1 MSDFDL
7 DFGVRITGADE
18 SIATVGRV
26 ARANESAARTTTAAA
41 RSSSAAVAGLGQSV
55 QQVGQR
61 TGQAVGALGQM
72 ATQLGALVPG
82 AGGAGAAVSQLGG
95 AVGALSGAMGP
106 LGVGLAAVTAAVGLL
121 GAGMRAQ
128 TSRLDDARASAHALA
143 ASYDDLAGAAQRA
156 MNAQAQQERLT
167 RGGGTAAEQR
177 GFTQAA
183 QNRQELALRALN
195 GDAGAQAELRQ
206 MGLISSGGEPG
217 MGDRLLALGSDFVSG
232 RGAGSTVPR
241 GVMSEADIARVEAL
255 SRQSGQ
261 AAIERQ
267 ALELAPLSR
276 GGGAETSPTSPG
288 APRSGGG
295 GARASAGGGV
305 NTTDAAEREM
315 ARRRDVEAELM
326 KAAEERDAAE
336 QMLADKAQ
344 ERADAEKERLQEG
357 ARVREEAAREAIATQ
372 RELEQASIEAS
383 DAFAASWRG
392 SIDDVVDSW
401 RDANRALRMSGGQM
415 RSQADLLEM
424 SMTSAGNSIADTI
437 GGTMVGA
444 FESALGAWLDGSK
457 SFVEAA
463 EDMVKGVLKALVI
476 ESIVQAVTET
486 ARGIASIASQDYAG
500 GAAHLAAAAAWAAV
514 GGVAGAAGA
523 AMGGFG
529 GGGGKDAAPSTAV
542 TPSDAS
548 AQQQPSQPMVINVYP
563 GGYITQRDVEA
574 GLVDALNSAG
584 REGRRLD
591 PSLMGG

>member
-72 ATQLGALVPG
+72 ATQLGSLAP
-82 AGGAGAAVSQLGG
+82 AGSAAGSAISQLGG

-106 LGVGLAAVTAAVGLL
+106 LGVALGIATVAVAAFNTAVNYEANASRAAEEAARSQAEALRGLATAAREARRELSAQRDIAEGQVGAIGSDDLQQQAEERRQRVLQMERARAERLRGFGLSERGDGSVVRGSAGSLLGERAASLPAGFEQNTETSRAEIARLRAEVTAIEQELIA
-121 GAGMRAQ
+121 REQ
-128 TSRLDDARASAHALA
+128 TTAD
-143 ASYDDLAGAAQRA
+143 GQRA
-156 MNAQAQQERLT
+156 DEAAALVAA
-167 RGGGTAAEQR
+167 GTP
-177 GFTQAA
+177 T
-183 QNRQELALRALN
+183 
-195 GDAGAQAELRQ
+195 
-206 MGLISSGGEPG
+206 
-217 MGDRLLALGSDFVSG
+217 
-232 RGAGSTVPR
+232 
-241 GVMSEADIARVEAL
+241 
-255 SRQSGQ
+255 
-261 AAIERQ
+261 
-267 ALELAPLSR
+267 AP
-276 GGGAETSPTSPG
+276 T
-288 APRSGGG
+288 APRRGGG
-295 GARASAGGGV
+295 GARAAAGGGV

-563 GGYITQRDVEA
+563 GGFITQRDVEA

>member
-72 ATQLGALVPG
+72 ATQLGSLAP
-82 AGGAGAAVSQLGG
+82 AGSAAGSAISQLGG

-106 LGVGLAAVTAAVGLL
+106 LGVGLAVVTVAIAAFNTAVNYEANASRAADEAARNQAASLRDLATAA
-121 GAGMRAQ
+121 RE
-128 TSRLDDARASAHALA
+128 ARRELTLQRDIADGQISTVDTDTLR
-143 ASYDDLAGAAQRA
+143 QRA
-156 MNAQAQQERLT
+156 DDQRQRALQIQRDFASGESRGSGLQERIV
-167 RGGGTAAEQR
+167 
-177 GFTQAA
+177 
-183 QNRQELALRALN
+183 N
-195 GDAGAQAELRQ
+195 
-206 MGLISSGGEPG
+206 
-217 MGDRLLALGSDFVSG
+217 G
-232 RGAGSTVPR
+232 RGALTGRTAEELMPAEMRAELQRVVAEVDR
-241 GVMSEADIARVEAL
+241 IDSELRAREQTAADGQRAGEA
-255 SRQSGQ
+255 
-261 AAIERQ
+261 AALV
-267 ALELAPLSR
+267 AAGTPTAP
-276 GGGAETSPTSPG
+276 T
-288 APRSGGG
+288 APRRGGG
-295 GARASAGGGV
+295 GARAAAGGGV

-357 ARVREEAAREAIATQ
+357 ARAREEAAREAIATQ

-529 GGGGKDAAPSTAV
+529 GGSGKDAAPSTAV

-563 GGYITQRDVEA
+563 GGFITQRDVEA